1 MTQGRIW
8 LGKAGNEQLMPQLN
22 RKITER
28 DIEISVSNRTA
39 SGRYFEEIKARKKE
53 FTISYGVIKQSD
65 LDILLELYETG
76 EFLSFKIERQD
87 GIIDTYEVKMKPF
100 SRERLKI
107 ATRWYYSGVTILLEE
122 V

>member
-1 MTQGRIW
+1 M
-8 LGKAGNEQLMPQLN
+8 L
-22 RKITER
+22 RK
-28 DIEISVSNRTA
+28 S
-39 SGRYFEEIKARKKE
+39 KARKKE

-100 SRERLKI
+100 SRERLKNCY
-107 ATRWYYSGVTILLEE
+107 ALVL
-122 V
+122 